1 MLGTHG
7 NRAAAGLVALLNA
20 GAAHDD
26 GAGGEVRTGH
36 DLHELVDGGVGVVD
50 QVAGGLDRLGEVMR
64 SDVGGHADG
73 DALAAVDQQVGEAR
87 RQRHGL
93 GERFVVV
100 GLPVDGILLQVTQQ
114 FHGGLCQTALGVT
127 HGRRAVAVDV
137 AKVAVTVDER
147 RAHGEPLRQADHGL
161 VDRRVTVRV
170 VLTDNFADRPGR
182 LLVWAVGV
190 DAALVHRVQDAAVHR
205 LQAVAHVRQGARR
218 DDRHRILDKRLLHLA
233 TELRNL
239 ELAAVDILAGRGT
252 TVDFTKTLLEL
263 AVVILFLVIIDIG
276 VIGVRVAVLALLST
290 GKQALQI
297 AGHTSVAGLVHTLVV
312 VDIVCHVTSS

>member
-1 MLGTHG
+1 M
-7 NRAAAGLVALLNA
+7 
-20 GAAHDD
+20 
-26 GAGGEVRTGH
+26 
-36 DLHELVDGGVGVVD
+36 
-50 QVAGGLDRLGEVMR
+50 
-64 SDVGGHADG
+64 
-73 DALAAVDQQVGEAR
+73 
-87 RQRHGL
+87 
-93 GERFVVV
+93 
-100 GLPVDGILLQVTQQ
+100 
-114 FHGGLCQTALGVT
+114 
-127 HGRRAVAVDV
+127 
-137 AKVAVTVDER
+137 
-147 RAHGEPLRQADHGL
+147 
-161 VDRRVTVRV
+161 
-170 VLTDNFADRPGR
+170 
-182 LLVWAVGV
+182 
-190 DAALVHRVQDAAVHR
+190 HR